1 MHAVKIKIQITSG
14 NDIAFGPGKADLL
27 EAIGRYGSISAA
39 AKSMNMSYKRAW
51 ELVAVINASFKQ
63 PLVVT
68 SVGGSHGG
76 GAILTE
82 FGFEVLRLYREV
94 LAKSDQFVLSEM
106 QNLLSMLSA
115 LPNPDLT
122 S

>member
-1 MHAVKIKIQITSG
+1 MHSVKIKIQITHG
-14 NDIAFGPGKADLL
+14 NDIALGPGKADLL
-27 EAIGRYGSISAA
+27 EAISRYGSISAA

-51 ELVAVINASFKQ
+51 ELVAVMNASFNQ
-63 PLVVT
+63 PLVVA

-94 LAKSDQFVLSEM
+94 LVKSEQFVLSEVEGF
-106 QNLLSMLSA
+106 LSILSE
-115 LPNPDLT
+115 
-122 S
+122 